1 MSGYGGY
8 GGYGGYTSNPGAPPG
23 GFHGP
28 GGGRDLNTVQ
38 LARPDFSHLAAFEKN
53 FYIEHP
59 AVAARSDADVAA
71 YRQLREIHVDGQGIP
86 KPVVTF
92 DEASFPGDLASAH
105 RETLGSRSPD
115 DGACDKVKAL
125 CNWLTLVSA
134 FLQSMCSQRSRR
146 LASQSPR
153 PSRRRAG
160 PWLCWGETWWAWLR
174 RGLGRRCPTCCLQ
187 SCTST
192 HSPF

>member
-1 MSGYGGY
+1 M
-8 GGYGGYTSNPGAPPG
+8 
-23 GFHGP
+23 
-28 GGGRDLNTVQ
+28 Q

-92 DEASFPGDLASAH
+92 DEASFPGDLTSAH

-125 CNWLTLVSA
+125 QLAHSGVCLLAEYVLTEVKK
-134 FLQSMCSQRSRR
+134 
-146 LASQSPR
+146 
-153 PSRRRAG
+153 AG
-160 PWLCWGETWWAWLR
+160 FTEPTPIQAQGWPMAL
-174 RGLGRRCPTCCLQ
+174 LGRDLVGLAETGSGKTLSYLLPAVVHINAQPFLGTQKSSPMMSRKTTGMSIRACLLARQ
-187 SCTST
+187 LRLGS
-192 HSPF
+192 